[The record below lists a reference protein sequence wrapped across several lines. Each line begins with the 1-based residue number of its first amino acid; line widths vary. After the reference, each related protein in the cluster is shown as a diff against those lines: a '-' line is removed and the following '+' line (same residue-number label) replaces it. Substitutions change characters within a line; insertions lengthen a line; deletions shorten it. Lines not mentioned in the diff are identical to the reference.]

1 MAASTVLFALALALS
16 PGAASETPSAAAQA
30 FELVESRVAP
40 ATADGRYTLT
50 EANARSAAAA
60 STPDGR
66 FQLIETRQPAVGC
79 EPFPQELFA
88 NGFE

>member
-1 MAASTVLFALALALS
+1 MAASTVLIALALALS
-16 PGAASETPSAAAQA
+16 SGAGETPRAAAQG
-30 FELVESRVAP
+30 FELIESRVAP

-50 EANARSAAAA
+50 EANARSAAVLN
-60 STPDGR
+60 TPDGR

-79 EPFPQELFA
+79 EPFPEALFA